1 MIARRKFIFL
11 IAAATVMPLACC
23 ADSEAQKVQAFADF
37 LQTRILDRPGVHIPI
52 LTDEERKS
60 IGHFEADFLI
70 LKGFNDDLSAS
81 VHEYGKAMHPF
92 PTSISPTDLPKYRPD
107 LVTAREMFSHAG
119 DGLGGAL
126 ARAKSEL
133 ANSKQ
138 PEIVK
143 LKFDAAFDQVVIR
156 PEKALREIIPLAI
169 EALDTEIAIADFLA
183 AHKADVTSVG
193 NQLRASKPNVRIQ
206 LESLFTTY
214 SAITTKVNEARRNLD
229 LIVEGH

>member
-1 MIARRKFIFL
+1 M
-11 IAAATVMPLACC
+11 
-23 ADSEAQKVQAFADF
+23 
-37 LQTRILDRPGVHIPI
+37 
-52 LTDEERKS
+52 
-60 IGHFEADFLI
+60 
-70 LKGFNDDLSAS
+70 
-81 VHEYGKAMHPF
+81 
-92 PTSISPTDLPKYRPD
+92 D
-107 LVTAREMFSHAG
+107 LVEPWHG
-119 DGLGGAL
+119 Q
-126 ARAKSEL
+126 KSEL

-138 PEIVK
+138 PATVK